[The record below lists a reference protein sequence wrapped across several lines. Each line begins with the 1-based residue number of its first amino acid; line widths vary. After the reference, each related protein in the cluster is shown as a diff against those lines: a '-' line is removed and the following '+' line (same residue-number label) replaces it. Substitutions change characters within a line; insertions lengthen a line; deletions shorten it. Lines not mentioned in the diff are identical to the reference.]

1 MVDESFIPADA
12 PPGAESPALPSPGSQ
27 DIQETSSNKI
37 TSEQLHQELA
47 ELKRSF
53 AEFARQNL
61 PEIDQVR
68 QELAAA
74 TAERDS
80 AAGELRQI
88 KRQTQL
94 ADLAA
99 KYGFSDVEY
108 LDFVLHKHNIA
119 PDDAEK
125 TTAFMQKF
133 RQSNPHNFI
142 LPLQPGSGSRP
153 GALPDKRKY
162 SQAGTSR
169 MDEVELMLSGAP
181 EIC

>member
-1 MVDESFIPADA
+1 MKTIPVPMRCFASTFIQGVFMVDESFIPADA

-74 TAERDS
+74 DMLHVENTAC
-80 AAGELRQI
+80 ANA
-88 KRQTQL
+88 
-94 ADLAA
+94 
-99 KYGFSDVEY
+99 
-108 LDFVLHKHNIA
+108 
-119 PDDAEK
+119 
-125 TTAFMQKF
+125 
-133 RQSNPHNFI
+133 
-142 LPLQPGSGSRP
+142 LQQFCGITVYTV
-153 GALPDKRKY
+153 A
-162 SQAGTSR
+162 
-169 MDEVELMLSGAP
+169 
-181 EIC
+181 